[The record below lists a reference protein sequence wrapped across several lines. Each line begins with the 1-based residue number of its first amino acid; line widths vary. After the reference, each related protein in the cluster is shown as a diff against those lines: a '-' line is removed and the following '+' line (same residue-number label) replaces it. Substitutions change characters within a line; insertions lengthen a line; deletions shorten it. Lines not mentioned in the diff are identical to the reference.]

1 MWLSPKLTGPGYP
14 TGQRSLHHRGDTL
27 ETLVLLNP
35 SDKSLCD
42 EVGKGR
48 LLGGAGC
55 WDERHPLASPHVSLP
70 SCCLKSSCH
79 PAAAKPPPMTPA
91 SIYSLLS
98 ADGGSGW
105 NQKRLE
111 FGRKE

>member
-1 MWLSPKLTGPGYP
+1 MWLSPKLKGPGSP

-48 LLGGAGC
+48 LLGGSGLLGPAPSPGPNLQG
-55 WDERHPLASPHVSLP
+55 PLT
-70 SCCLKSSCH
+70 SS
-79 PAAAKPPPMTPA
+79 A
-91 SIYSLLS
+91 
-98 ADGGSGW
+98 
-105 NQKRLE
+105 
-111 FGRKE
+111 

>member
-1 MWLSPKLTGPGYP
+1 MCISPKLKGPGSP

-48 LLGGAGC
+48 LLGGMGC
-55 WDERHPLASPHVSLP
+55 WDRGHPLAPP
-70 SCCLKSSCH
+70 SGVPDFICLKF
-79 PAAAKPPPMTPA
+79 
-91 SIYSLLS
+91 LS
-98 ADGGSGW
+98 
-105 NQKRLE
+105 
-111 FGRKE
+111 